1 MTDQQIPDTIG
12 KYAIQGVL
20 GKGAMGV
27 VYKGFDPNIERH
39 VAVKVLHRHLL
50 EGEGGAELEKRFQQE
65 AKAAARCV
73 HANIVT
79 VFDFGTESTLPYIV
93 MEYVEGEELKS
104 LLSRSDFISIKEAIQ
119 IILQVLSALEVAHQQ
134 GVVHRDIKPANIIL
148 CRDGRVKV
156 SDFGV
161 ARLDTSDLTS
171 AGFMIGTPNYMSPE
185 GLKGQVVDARS
196 DLYSVG
202 LLLMEL
208 LTRQKP
214 YPGRDLNELIQ
225 QIQAETRQSGANI
238 VALVE
243 CLKTSLQSSRSLRF
257 TSAKTFRESLE
268 EALRAPGKALDTLDT
283 VILPTS
289 ITQVRRVTED
299 ESSDAAVP
307 MSSQSQWNPDILK
320 WLETS
325 LAKYM
330 GPMAKHIVRKNSRSH
345 NNISALSQS
354 VAVHI
359 PDQNERHEFLKALED
374 SGIMQA
380 QLQAMNEASLSSSQQ
395 ASHSHS
401 GEQVVATPS
410 KTEAIAL
417 TSEQLSQLQA
427 ELTYYVGPLA
437 GRLLKKALAKSASL
451 EELFEH
457 LLAQIPNEKE
467 KQEFLAKV
475 QHI

>member
-1 MTDQQIPDTIG
+1 MTEELVPNTIG
-12 KYAIQGVL
+12 KYAIQSIL

-39 VAVKVLHRHLL
+39 VAIKVLHKHLL
-50 EGEGGAELEKRFQQE
+50 EGEGGAELEQRFQQE

-73 HANIVT
+73 HPNIVT
-79 VFDFGTESTLPYIV
+79 VFDFGSESSLPYIV
-93 MEYVEGEELKS
+93 MELVEGEELKS
-104 LLSRSDFISIKEAIQ
+104 LLRRSDFIFIQDAVEIVIQ
-119 IILQVLSALEVAHQQ
+119 ILGALEVAHQQ

-148 CRDGRVKV
+148 CPDGRVKV

-171 AGFMIGTPNYMSPE
+171 AGYMIGTPNYMSPE
-185 GLKGQVVDARS
+185 GLRGQVVDARS

-214 YPGRDLNELIQ
+214 YPGRDLDELMQ
-225 QIQAETRQSGANI
+225 QIQAETRQSGANV

-243 CLKTSLQSSRSLRF
+243 CLRTSLQGNPSLRF
-257 TSAKTFRESLE
+257 VSAKIFREALE
-268 EALRAPGKALDTLDT
+268 EALKAPGQALDTMET

-289 ITQVRRVTED
+289 VTQVRRVEQD
-299 ESSDAAVP
+299 ESRGVASST
-307 MSSQSQWNPDILK
+307 SSQSQWHPDILK
-320 WLETS
+320 SLEHS

-345 NNISALSQS
+345 DSISELSQS
-354 VAVHI
+354 VAGHI
-359 PDQNERHEFLKALED
+359 PDENERHEFLKALEN

-380 QLQAMNEASLSSSQQ
+380 NIQAMSEGSLSRSQP
-395 ASHSHS
+395 ANGS
-401 GEQVVATPS
+401 TPS
-410 KTEAIAL
+410 GQAAVGQSQSLSLSPEQ
-417 TSEQLSQLQA
+417 TSRLQR
-427 ELTYYVGPLA
+427 ELAYYVGPLA
-437 GRLLKKALAKSASL
+437 GRLLKKALGKASSL
-451 EELFEH
+451 DELFES
-457 LLAQIPNEKE
+457 LSGQIPSENE

-475 QHI
+475 KQI